1 MDANIVAKL
10 RTETGAGVMDCKRA
24 LEESGGDQEKAK
36 KILASNAASI
46 AKKKAERAT
55 KHGLVESYVH
65 GGRIGVLLELAS
77 ESDFVARND
86 EFKDLAH
93 QICLQIASM
102 SPKDINEL
110 LKQEFIM
117 DSSQTVKDLIES
129 KIAKIRENIRINR
142 FIRFE
147 LGEQPELSTEE

>member
-1 MDANIVAKL
+1 MDAKTVAEL
-10 RTETGAGVMDCKRA
+10 RAQTGAGVMDCKKA
-24 LEESGGDQEKAK
+24 LEESKGDFEKAK

-46 AKKKAERAT
+46 AKKKAQRAT
-55 KHGLVESYVH
+55 KHGLIESYVH
-65 GGRIGVLLELAS
+65 AGRIGVLLEIAS
-77 ESDFVARND
+77 ESDFVAKNA

-102 SPKDINEL
+102 NPKNVDEL

-129 KIAKIRENIRINR
+129 KIAKIRENIKINR

-147 LGEQPELSTEE
+147 LGEEEK